1 MFIILKNSSK
11 TSDPPEPP
19 LVSHLLRAVFLA
31 VVIDL
36 HWSIHSLSDTGAL
49 KSLPL
54 WPVVRMDETAG
65 QDYAAACALG
75 PSCVDSAQSCDLG
88 LISIMLLPPKL
99 TSH

>member
-36 HWSIHSLSDTGAL
+36 H
-49 KSLPL
+49 
-54 WPVVRMDETAG
+54 
-65 QDYAAACALG
+65 
-75 PSCVDSAQSCDLG
+75 
-88 LISIMLLPPKL
+88 
-99 TSH
+99 